1 MLMHRLKKL
10 KLNLVS
16 NYPSNDKDANLPV
29 LEKMSKMW
37 TSPVYAFFEP
47 TPTINYVNG
56 RCAHVFKCTGHGC
69 KFMARHFLDT
79 GDRSSTGNM
88 GRHIKNCW
96 GEDAWG
102 EDAWKAVCACRDA
115 EDARKSVTKP
125 LALNGSI
132 MAIFERKTKGK
143 VNYSHVQ
150 HTREQTKQVLTS
162 ATPIGFL
169 FFILSG
175 LRLFAGL

>member
-1 MLMHRLKKL
+1 MAVAPTFSSAPAVDVNSWHVAFST
-10 KLNLVS
+10 LVIGLLLEIWAGTS
-16 NYPSNDKDANLPV
+16 RTV
-29 LEKMSKMW
+29 GEKML
-37 TSPVYAFFEP
+37 
-47 TPTINYVNG
+47 G
-56 RCAHVFKCTGHGC
+56 R
-69 KFMARHFLDT
+69 L
-79 GDRSSTGNM
+79 
-88 GRHIKNCW
+88 GRQ
-96 GEDAWG
+96 
-102 EDAWKAVCACRDA
+102 CACRDA

>member
-10 KLNLVS
+10 KLDLVS
-16 NYPSNDKDANLPV
+16 NYPSNDEDANLPV
-29 LEKMSKMW
+29 LEKMSKTW

-47 TPTINYVNG
+47 TLTINYVNG
-56 RCAHVFKCTGHGC
+56 RRAHVFKCTSRGC
-69 KFMARHFLDT
+69 KFMARRFLDT

-96 GEDAWG
+96 GEDAW
-102 EDAWKAVCACRDA
+102 KAACACCDA

-143 VNYSHVQ
+143 VNYLHIQ